1 MRQRHDVTAPTTG
14 ISELKI
20 ATLPTGLQLSS
31 LLYNVKPSVE
41 IHISKKRIPTPATV
55 TCGRNPPRKSPGNRA
70 QTLFVTPQ
78 SYPFYQY
85 GKVLNEEIHKNRHCI
100 YTGKK
105 ILAPATIKIAPLY
118 LFYNKTVDKFALKHV
133 PQIHE
138 TESKR

>member
-1 MRQRHDVTAPTTG
+1 MYIILLNKQKKDCRQGPDRLYPLRALIIYIPAIASIY
-14 ISELKI
+14 ISVKKESPHRQLSP
-20 ATLPTGLQLSS
+20 AAETLPGKVPATEHKHS
-31 LLYNVKPSVE
+31 LLHRKV
-41 IHISKKRIPTPATV
+41 IHFSI
-55 TCGRNPPRKSPGNRA
+55 C
-70 QTLFVTPQ
+70 
-78 SYPFYQY
+78 
-85 GKVLNEEIHKNRHCI
+85 KVLNEEIHKNRHCI